1 MLDIRQMVCLPCGM
15 KKQQALDLFDGKVAR
30 LAEAIGITSQS
41 VSGWPDVLSDK
52 LSDRVIAAAVRS
64 GKDSQ
69 RLRILAQRN
78 SQKRRAA

>member
-1 MLDIRQMVCLPCGM
+1 MPTIAGM
-15 KKQQALDLFDGKVAR
+15 KKDQALELFDGTVAR

-52 LSDRVIAAAVRS
+52 LSDRVIAAAVRC

-78 SQKRRAA
+78 GQKRKAA